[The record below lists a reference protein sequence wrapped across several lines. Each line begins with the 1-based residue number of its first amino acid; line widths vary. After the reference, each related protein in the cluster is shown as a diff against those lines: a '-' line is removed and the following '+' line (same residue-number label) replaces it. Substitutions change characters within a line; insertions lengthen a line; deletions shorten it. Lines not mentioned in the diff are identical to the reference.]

1 MCNKC
6 PYSVKEV
13 AFLPVQ
19 VVCICFVKCRD
30 VLLKIPLK
38 EQKMSTTDCICILI
52 YILFP
57 SHNIQILKLNKAPT
71 IKEG

>member
-19 VVCICFVKCRD
+19 VFCICFVKCMD